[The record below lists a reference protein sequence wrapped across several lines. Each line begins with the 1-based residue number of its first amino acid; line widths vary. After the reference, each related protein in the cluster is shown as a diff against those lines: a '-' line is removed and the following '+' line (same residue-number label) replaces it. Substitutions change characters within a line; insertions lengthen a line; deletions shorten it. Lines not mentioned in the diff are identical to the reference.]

1 MTELVLNNGDIPWE
15 VLKRR
20 GFESVRLMELTRFYL
35 QLKEDPHGPNVAL
48 FVGNLPPNLKQK
60 EYETILLE
68 YLDEGIYIYTIQLF
82 MRPRVFTLIT
92 MFSLA
97 VHVRFTSI
105 GPIYY
110 EYGSM
115 VITFDSSNMAVI
127 AYEILKNRRF
137 EEKKLLVIMLPTI
150 EPSMIPPK
158 VLPLLVFVNVKSG
171 GCQVI
176 IIVRL

>member
-68 YLDEGIYIYTIQLF
+68 YLDDGTACIMSKVFSTITYFLLQYTDLHPSVQY
-82 MRPRVFTLIT
+82 TT
-92 MFSLA
+92 
-97 VHVRFTSI
+97 
-105 GPIYY
+105 
-110 EYGSM
+110 SM
-115 VITFDSSNMAVI
+115 V
-127 AYEILKNRRF
+127 
-137 EEKKLLVIMLPTI
+137 
-150 EPSMIPPK
+150 
-158 VLPLLVFVNVKSG
+158 
-171 GCQVI
+171 QW
-176 IIVRL
+176 

>member
-1 MTELVLNNGDIPWE
+1 
-15 VLKRR
+15 
-20 GFESVRLMELTRFYL
+20 
-35 QLKEDPHGPNVAL
+35 
-48 FVGNLPPNLKQK
+48 
-60 EYETILLE
+60 
-68 YLDEGIYIYTIQLF
+68 
-82 MRPRVFTLIT
+82 
-92 MFSLA
+92 
-97 VHVRFTSI
+97 
-105 GPIYY
+105 
-110 EYGSM
+110 M

-176 IIVRL
+176 DIVKLEVKNLSTSNNF

>member
-1 MTELVLNNGDIPWE
+1 MTESVLNNGDIPWE

-60 EYETILLE
+60 EYETILLD
-68 YLDEGIYIYTIQLF
+68 YLDNGNNIIF
-82 MRPRVFTLIT
+82 
-92 MFSLA
+92 
-97 VHVRFTSI
+97 HVTQTRTSILLVAENRFTSI

-115 VITFDSSNMAVI
+115 VITFDSSNVAVI
-127 AYEILKNRRF
+127 AYEILKNRLF
-137 EEKKLLVIMLPTI
+137 DEKKLLVIMLPTI
-150 EPSMIPPK
+150 EPSMIPSK

-171 GCQVI
+171 GCQVFA
-176 IIVRL
+176 RLHQL

>member
-1 MTELVLNNGDIPWE
+1 MG
-15 VLKRR
+15 
-20 GFESVRLMELTRFYL
+20 
-35 QLKEDPHGPNVAL
+35 
-48 FVGNLPPNLKQK
+48 
-60 EYETILLE
+60 
-68 YLDEGIYIYTIQLF
+68 
-82 MRPRVFTLIT
+82 PRVFTLT

-176 IIVRL
+176 DIVKLEVKNLSTSNNF